1 MTFLMAVAGTK
12 DSSFYSYEW
21 CHNASTHPMPRTVI
35 EASVPSFF
43 QTYGKTDEEKYK
55 EPLIMPLSAVGR
67 REATTLPVLT
77 SVRFPL
83 HDNVSVRGDGKLSD
97 EQDLLS
103 NG

>member
-1 MTFLMAVAGTK
+1 
-12 DSSFYSYEW
+12 
-21 CHNASTHPMPRTVI
+21 MPRTVI